1 MKTHLLM
8 IGTILIY
15 DLILLTTIVINYK
28 YNIAYINIIFML
40 LNVFSFVIFYI
51 QNYQKIV

>member
-15 DLILLTTIVINYK
+15 DLILLTIIVINYK

-51 QNYQKIV
+51 QNYKKIV